1 MKILLVSYFFAP
13 ANTMGALRSSRLATF
28 LMGRGHDVRVLAA
41 ADPGPPP
48 TLDCDFPEA
57 RVLRTAQLD
66 INWLPKRLATL
77 RNALRHTRTNAIETS
92 DACAGWREGPQRR
105 DVGLLRGA
113 STLYTNALNWPDA
126 RAGWLPYAWHAG
138 QRLLRTWR
146 PDLVYASSPP
156 PTCLLLGKL
165 LSAQCGAPWIA
176 EFRDR
181 WSDDP
186 YYTRPSWRQA
196 LEARLE
202 RRILASA
209 RAIVTVSEPWAGRY
223 AEAYGKPV
231 LVVLNGFDPKDY
243 AGRESPGAVD
253 SPLLEIVYTGGIY
266 PGRRDPTPLFQALPL
281 SPELAAEVRVHFYG
295 TNPSHFLPLA
305 AQQTVRDSIIA
316 HPHIAH
322 PQAAEVQQGAD
333 VLLLMQWNDPR
344 DQGHIPAK
352 LFEYLGARRPI
363 LGLGLEDGV
372 PATIIR
378 ERAAGCFANEPA
390 QIAAQL
396 AAWLETKRRLG
407 RVPAL
412 PPEAAAGFT
421 RAEQFER
428 LEAALAQQWP
438 LAHEERRSHAPDS
451 DVESRRL

>member
-41 ADPGPPP
+41 ADPGPPL

-126 RAGWLPYAWHAG
+126 RAGWLPYAWAAG

-146 PDLVYASSPP
+146 PDLIYASSPP

-165 LSAQCGAPWIA
+165 LSARCGAPWIA

-181 WSDDP
+181 WSDDR
-186 YYTRPSWRQA
+186 YYARPSWRQA

-202 RRILASA
+202 RRLVASA
-209 RAIVTVSEPWAGRY
+209 RAIVTVSEPWAKRY

-231 LVVLNGFDPKDY
+231 LVVLNGFDPDDY
-243 AGRESPGAVD
+243 AGRESAGAVD
-253 SPLLEIVYTGGIY
+253 SRYLEIVYTGGIY
-266 PGRRDPTPLFQALPL
+266 PGRRDPTPLFQAIAR
-281 SPELAAEVRVHFYG
+281 SPELRSTVRVHFYG
-295 TNPSHFLPLA
+295 ACREQALSPA
-305 AQQTVRDSIIA
+305 ATAGVQDQVVVDPHVPRAEIAAIQQ
-316 HPHIAH
+316 
-322 PQAAEVQQGAD
+322 QAD

-344 DQGHIPAK
+344 EQGNLPGK

-372 PATIIR
+372 PARIIR
-378 ERAAGCFANEPA
+378 ERAAGCFANDPA
-390 QIAAQL
+390 QIAVQL
-396 AAWLETKRRLG
+396 SAWLETKRRLG
-407 RVPAL
+407 RL
-412 PPEAAAGFT
+412 PPLPPAAAAGFT
-421 RAEQFER
+421 RAEQFGR
-428 LEAALAQQWP
+428 LERFLAEIVP
-438 LAHEERRSHAPDS
+438 GSS
-451 DVESRRL
+451 D